1 MNEQELRVL
10 VRRAIAEH
18 EGVSAERPG
27 QPRLVAVEQCHP
39 SHGRCE
45 LPSGAETDGP
55 CLIEP
60 AVMCDHC
67 GYCLSYGH

>member
-10 VRRAIAEH
+10 VRQVIADSR
-18 EGVSAERPG
+18 GVPADGPM
-27 QPRLVAVEQCHP
+27 QPRQVLVFHP
-39 SHGRCE
+39 SHGRCD
-45 LPSGAETDGP
+45 LPTGTETDGP

-60 AVMCDHC
+60 AVPCDHC

>member
-10 VRRAIAEH
+10 VRQAITGSR
-18 EGVSAERPG
+18 GVPADGPS
-27 QPRLVAVEQCHP
+27 QPRQVAAFHP
-39 SHGRCE
+39 SHGRCD
-45 LPSGAETDGP
+45 LPSGTETGGP

-60 AVMCDHC
+60 VVMCDHC

>member
-10 VRRAIAEH
+10 VRQAITGSVGA
-18 EGVSAERPG
+18 SADGPGRPR
-27 QPRLVAVEQCHP
+27 QVAVARFHP
-39 SHGRCE
+39 SHGRCDQ
-45 LPSGAETDGP
+45 PSGAETDGP

-60 AVMCDHC
+60 DVMCDHC

>member
-1 MNEQELRVL
+1 MNEKEPQQLIRHAV
-10 VRRAIAEH
+10 AES
-18 EGVSAERPG
+18 EGLPAAAAP
-27 QPRLVAVEQCHP
+27 PRLVAAAQYHV
-39 SHGRCE
+39 SHIRCA

-60 AVMCDHC
+60 SVMCDHC

>member
-27 QPRLVAVEQCHP
+27 QPRLVAVE
-39 SHGRCE
+39 
-45 LPSGAETDGP
+45 
-55 CLIEP
+55 
-60 AVMCDHC
+60 
-67 GYCLSYGH
+67 